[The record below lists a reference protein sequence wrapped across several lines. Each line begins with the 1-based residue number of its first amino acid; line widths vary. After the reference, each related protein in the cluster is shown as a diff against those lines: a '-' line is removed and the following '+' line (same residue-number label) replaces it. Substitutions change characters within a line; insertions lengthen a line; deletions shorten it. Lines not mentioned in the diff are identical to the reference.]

1 MPLKL
6 SLTAPV
12 SPAGFSGEQRTAPP
26 LPTGGGV
33 SSAAPTKA
41 RVQSARPCSARP
53 PTCAAGG
60 SIEPHGP
67 GESVHGVRLPWVDRP
82 STLCGAD
89 AP

>member
-33 SSAAPTKA
+33 SSAAPNQGA
-41 RVQSARPCSARP
+41 RTERTTVFRAPAY
-53 PTCAAGG
+53 
-60 SIEPHGP
+60 
-67 GESVHGVRLPWVDRP
+67 VRRRRLH
-82 STLCGAD
+82 
-89 AP
+89 